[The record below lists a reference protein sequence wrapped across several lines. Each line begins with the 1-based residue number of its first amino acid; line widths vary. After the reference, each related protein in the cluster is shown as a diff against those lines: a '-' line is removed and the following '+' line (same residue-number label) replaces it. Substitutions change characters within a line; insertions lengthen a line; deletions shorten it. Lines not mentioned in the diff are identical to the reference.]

1 MSLGGKARRP
11 GVSMLVFLGVLLFLY
26 LPMIVLVVN
35 SFNAS
40 KYGGRWDSF
49 TLGWYEKLLHDE
61 PTLAALGNTLKIAA
75 LATGVSTLLGTL
87 AAWCL
92 HRYQSRLQSLHLVV
106 TELPLAVPDIWI
118 GVALQLFFIQ
128 TGWELGFGTVLA
140 AHVTFCLCYVT
151 ALMAGRLQDFDMQL
165 LDAARDLGAGPV
177 QVALRIVL
185 PVLLPGMIAAGLM
198 AFILSVDDFVITFFV
213 SGPGGATLPSKVYA
227 MARTSRNMP
236 VINALST
243 LLILATL
250 LVALVGHR
258 FFKPKSA

>member
-1 MSLGGKARRP
+1 MSLAGKAGRP
-11 GVSMLVFLGVLLFLY
+11 GFSRLVVLGLLLFLY

-40 KYGGRWDSF
+40 KYGGSWDGF

-61 PTLAALGNTLKIAA
+61 ATLAALGNTLKIAS

-92 HRYQSRLQSLHLVV
+92 HRYRSRLQSLHLVV

-177 QVALRIVL
+177 QVALRVVL

-198 AFILSVDDFVITFFV
+198 AFILSLDDFVITFFV
-213 SGPGGATLPSKVYA
+213 SGPGGATLPAKVYA

-243 LLILATL
+243 ILILATL
-250 LVALVGHR
+250 FTALLGHR
-258 FFKPKSA
+258 FLKPKSA

>member
-1 MSLGGKARRP
+1 MSMAGKVHRP
-11 GVSMLVFLGVLLFLY
+11 WFSTLVFLGVLLFLY
-26 LPMIVLVVN
+26 LPLGVLVVN

-40 KYGGRWDSF
+40 KYGGRWDGF
-49 TLGWYEKLLHDE
+49 TLGWYEKLRKDE
-61 PTLAALGNTLKIAA
+61 ATLAALGNTLKIAA

-92 HRYQSRLQSLHLVV
+92 HRYRSRLQSLHLLV

-128 TGWELGFGTVLA
+128 AGWDLGFGTVLA

-151 ALMAGRLQDFDMQL
+151 ALMVGRLQGFDMQL
-165 LDAARDLGAGPV
+165 VDAARDLGAGPV

-213 SGPGGATLPSKVYA
+213 SGPGGATLPAKVYA

-243 LLILATL
+243 ILILATL
-250 LVALVGHR
+250 LTALLGQR
-258 FFKPKSA
+258 FLKPKSE